1 MIPMKKNTCLLALL
15 LLSQH
20 AAHAFCGFYAA
31 RADVKL
37 FNKTSQVILV
47 RQGEQTTITMSSDF
61 QGKVADFAMIIPVPT
76 VLQKEDIRVVDRR
89 LFDQFDAYSA
99 PRLVEYFDASP
110 CYRYDDNIREAETSP
125 VAKAETTKRSREP
138 EDNDV
143 YKVAVVARYTV
154 GEYDIQVLNAQESAG
169 LERWLTDNGYQLPA
183 GAAEVLEPYI
193 KSNMKFF
200 VVKVNLAEQQAL
212 ASQLL
217 RPLQIRFNSPKFMLP
232 IRLGMANGEGNQ
244 DMIIYA
250 FTQRGR
256 VETTNYR
263 TTRMPSDREVP
274 TFIKEHFGRFYT
286 DLYKEHI
293 RQAGQDNVFLEYA
306 WDLSGQN
313 SVKCDPCPSQ
323 PPLYNEL
330 LTAGVDWLQTGGWGG
345 YTGSLFFTRL
355 HVTYNRR
362 DFPQDLVFQ
371 ETPNRE
377 PFQCR
382 YILRY
387 PAAYTD
393 GCSAWNTY
401 QEQKIRERK
410 QELRELAAL
419 TGWDVSRYRDY
430 PGYFQGYRAAAP
442 PDVRTGSLYKEV
454 EPAQPTTTAAIKTG
468 LPPDLQPTGRDTTT
482 APTVRIPDTVTTLDQ
497 ASFLPPADTTPRRT
511 GGTPWGM
518 LVTVTAA
525 LLFYLHRHS
534 VARTASRR

>member
-1 MIPMKKNTCLLALL
+1 MKKNTCFHALL
-15 LLSQH
+15 LLLLMQH
-20 AAHAFCGFYAA
+20 PAYTFCGFYAA

-47 RQGEQTTITMSSDF
+47 RQGQQTTVTMSSDF
-61 QGKVADFAMIIPVPT
+61 QGKAADFAMVIPVPT
-76 VLQKEDIRVVDRR
+76 LLQQEDIKVVDRR

-110 CYRYDDNIREAETSP
+110 CNRYAYDRERGVAESTEKS
-125 VAKAETTKRSREP
+125 ATTKNNAP
-138 EDNDV
+138 AAFNDP

-154 GEYDIQVLNAQESAG
+154 GEYDIQLLNAQESAG

-212 ASQLL
+212 GSQLL

-263 TTRMPSDREVP
+263 TTRMPSNREVP

-313 SVKCDPCPSQ
+313 SVKCDPCPAE

-330 LTAGVDWLQTGGWGG
+330 RSAGVDWLQTGGWGG
-345 YTGSLFFTRL
+345 YTGALFFTRL

-362 DFPQDLVFQ
+362 EFPQDLVFQ
-371 ETPNRE
+371 ETPDRE
-377 PFQCR
+377 SFQCR

-387 PAAYTD
+387 PSPYEE
-393 GCSAWNTY
+393 GCTAWQQY
-401 QEQKIRERK
+401 QEQKIEARNR
-410 QELRELAAL
+410 ELRELAQL

-430 PGYFQGYRAAAP
+430 PYYFQGYRAPNP
-442 PDVRTGSLYKEV
+442 PDVRTGSIYREV
-454 EPAQPTTTAAIKTG
+454 LPIPVKPQPPAAPSGRNNIRAAITDSTMTEKF
-468 LPPDLQPTGRDTTT
+468 RTT
-482 APTVRIPDTVTTLDQ
+482 DTVTALDQ
-497 ASFLPPADTTPRRT
+497 ASFLPPASVPPHGPGNR
-511 GGTPWGM
+511 PWG
-518 LVTVTAA
+518 LLITATAA
-525 LLFYLHRHS
+525 VFFLLHRAGA
-534 VARTASRR
+534 ARESSRR